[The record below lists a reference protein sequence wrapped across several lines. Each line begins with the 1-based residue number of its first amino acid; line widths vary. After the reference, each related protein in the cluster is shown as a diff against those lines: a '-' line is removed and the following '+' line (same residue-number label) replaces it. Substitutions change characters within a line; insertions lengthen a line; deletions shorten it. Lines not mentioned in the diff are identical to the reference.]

1 MNRMAAGRAQGP
13 PRETRTQG
21 SQAAAGS
28 RMSAG
33 TRGQSMKMQQILFI
47 GGPGEPKRGLTNDS
61 AAGWADRPPS
71 NTSDAGGSSG
81 SGLTH
86 VRGNAGTK
94 KENATN
100 FVYRR
105 AGITQKRVNER
116 LGGGVGRPT
125 AE

>member
-1 MNRMAAGRAQGP
+1 
-13 PRETRTQG
+13 
-21 SQAAAGS
+21 
-28 RMSAG
+28 
-33 TRGQSMKMQQILFI
+33 MKMQQILFI
-47 GGPGEPKRGLTNDS
+47 GEPGRPKRWLTNDL

-105 AGITQKRVNER
+105 AGRTQKGVNER